1 MGGGAEEGTEGMMGW
16 DMVCLHRPSKDM
28 MREGETDRE
37 ETECN
42 LAKCSP
48 GRNPDRAVG
57 RADGRTDERR
67 IRSDREMDQ
76 CDGEE

>member
-1 MGGGAEEGTEGMMGW
+1 MGW

-37 ETECN
+37 EETECN
-42 LAKCSP
+42 LAKCSS
-48 GRNPDRAVG
+48 GRNRIESL
-57 RADGRTDERR
+57 DGRTDGQRR